1 MAIDDSIADSNELDV
16 LSTLD
21 RIIIAA
27 GESDSPDDRL
37 PVLLLRDAIS
47 EPSSMFNLHIKRLL
61 VNSREV
67 LAKRG
72 VTEEQFKDIFDRFI
86 SKMHDY
92 QRAYFEKEVFS
103 EKR

>member
-1 MAIDDSIADSNELDV
+1 MAIDDSIAQSNERDV
-16 LSTLD
+16 LSFLD
-21 RIIIAA
+21 QIIDAA
-27 GESDSPDDRL
+27 GDFDSPDDRL

-47 EPSSMFNLHIKRLL
+47 EPSSIFNIHVKRLL

-67 LAKRG
+67 LIKRG
-72 VTEEQFKDIFDRFI
+72 VTEEQFRDVFDRFI
-86 SKMHDY
+86 SQMHDY